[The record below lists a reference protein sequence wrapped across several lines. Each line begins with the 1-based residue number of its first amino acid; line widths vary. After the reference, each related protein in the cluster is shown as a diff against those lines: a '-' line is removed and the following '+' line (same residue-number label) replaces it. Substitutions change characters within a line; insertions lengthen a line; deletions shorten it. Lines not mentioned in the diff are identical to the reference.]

1 MSRLLYKNSKKIYQ
15 ASHVKCTQYDES
27 YRHFIPYTETQKNP
41 SNNLKKHELISTSG
55 FERIS
60 LSGDTMIYKEL

>member
-1 MSRLLYKNSKKIYQ
+1 MSRLLYKNSKKIDQ
-15 ASHVKCTQYDES
+15 AFHVKCTQYKES
-27 YRHFIPYTETQKNP
+27 YRHFIPYTETQKNQ

-60 LSGDTMIYKEL
+60 LSGVTMLYKE

>member
-1 MSRLLYKNSKKIYQ
+1 MSRLLYKNSKKIDQ
-15 ASHVKCTQYDES
+15 AFHIKCTQYDES
-27 YRHFIPYTETQKNP
+27 YRHFIPYNETQKNP

-60 LSGDTMIYKEL
+60 LSVVTMLYKE

>member
-1 MSRLLYKNSKKIYQ
+1 MSRLVYKNSKKIDQ
-15 ASHVKCTQYDES
+15 AFHVNCTQYDES
-27 YRHFIPYTETQKNP
+27 YRHLIPDTETHKLP

-60 LSGDTMIYKEL
+60 LSGVTMPYKE

>member
-1 MSRLLYKNSKKIYQ
+1 MSRLLYKNSKKIDQ
-15 ASHVKCTQYDES
+15 AFHIKCTQYDES
-27 YRHFIPYTETQKNP
+27 YRHFIPYTETQKIP

-60 LSGDTMIYKEL
+60 LSGVTMLYKE